1 MNPNRNLFDVFVN
14 EQSSSSSNNNDDD
27 DDDIEID
34 ERVYDSAIDGS
45 DSTSTD
51 NQSDSDDEGH
61 ILCAICFRKENGS
74 PDKWRRLVTLPCCGS
89 NGREETSSTR
99 FCHACILHLAD
110 AVRPGEIADDEYQQ
124 NVVDEL
130 PTSSTVRMF
139 YGENDCQTLT
149 KRFIHCPRCKD
160 ICVVDILSPTRAIN
174 LDWLNPTNA
183 KSMSLQ
189 RPKFHERCQF
199 IGKKIGIAVILLRI
213 PFFHHKT
220 IPLGGLLGRGS
231 KKEDVLRLVK
241 CGIITRT
248 KNNADMFRM
257 ELGDQNELKKLLRLN
272 EKKIMW
278 CPMME
283 ELLEGLYEAAI
294 KQFKRHHYRNAIQ
307 MILRYLYYCSY
318 SLGEV
323 RIIPPCTTKDEWR
336 VSALVVFV
344 TSIMLYITYV
354 PTVWFTHTVYGALAI
369 QFLLYLMDLGIGLVT
384 LFILL
389 IPLILVVWVAI
400 NGMKD
405 AVEALVWFSWFY
417 LGRTKIGSNEG
428 WRGVNAKESNRI
440 NATIT
445 GNYH

>member
-1 MNPNRNLFDVFVN
+1 MNPNRNTFDAFVN
-14 EQSSSSSNNNDDD
+14 EQSSSSSRNSDGEEE

-34 ERVYDSAIDGS
+34 ERVYDSAIDES

-51 NQSDSDDEGH
+51 NQSDNDEDN
-61 ILCAICFRKENGS
+61 ICAICFRKEDGWP

-110 AVRPGEIADDEYQQ
+110 AVRPGEIADDEYQH
-124 NVVDEL
+124 NVLDEL

-149 KRFIHCPRCKD
+149 KRFICCPRCKD
-160 ICVVDILSPTRAIN
+160 ICVVDILNPTRGVN

-189 RPKFHERCQF
+189 RPKFHERCKF

-213 PFFHHKT
+213 PFFHHKM
-220 IPLGGLLGRGS
+220 IPLEGLLGRGS

-241 CGIITRT
+241 CGIIRRT
-248 KNNADMFRM
+248 SNADMFRM

-283 ELLEGLYEAAI
+283 ELLESLYEAAI
-294 KQFKRHHYRNAIQ
+294 KQFERHHYCNAIQ
-307 MILRYLYYCSY
+307 MILRYLYYYSY

-323 RIIPPCTTKDEWR
+323 RIIHPCTTNDEWR
-336 VSALVVFV
+336 VLVLVVFV
-344 TSIMLYITYV
+344 TSIMLYLTYL

-369 QFLLYLMDLGIGLVT
+369 QFSLYLMDLGIGLVT

-389 IPLILVVWVAI
+389 IPLIVVVWVAI

-405 AVEALVWFSWFY
+405 ALEGVVWFSWFY